1 MFTGIITDIGSVLS
15 INESGNKFK
24 ISTLFNHHEIDVGAS
39 ICCSG
44 ICLTVTEKGPHING
58 SYFNVDVS
66 DETLSRTTAKNW
78 KNNSFINL
86 ERSLKFGDEM
96 GGHLVSGHVD
106 CLSKIISIKKIKNGN
121 IFTIEYPEIYK
132 KFIASKGSV
141 CLDGISLTVNDVFD
155 NKFTV
160 NIISHTENNT
170 TWKDI
175 KEGDSINTEIDI
187 FARYISR
194 QIEEK

>member
-1 MFTGIITDIGSVLS
+1 MFTGIITDIGSALS
-15 INESGNKFK
+15 INESGSKFK
-24 ISTLFNHHEIDVGAS
+24 ISTLFNHYEIDVGAS

-78 KNNSFINL
+78 KNNSLINL

-175 KEGDSINTEIDI
+175 KEGDNINTEIDI

>member
-24 ISTLFNHHEIDVGAS
+24 ISTLFNHHEINVGAS

-78 KNNSFINL
+78 KNNSLINL

-175 KEGDSINTEIDI
+175 KEGDNVNTEIDI

>member
-78 KNNSFINL
+78 KNNSLINL

-175 KEGDSINTEIDI
+175 KEGDNINTEIDI

>member
-78 KNNSFINL
+78 KNNSLINL

-175 KEGDSINTEIDI
+175 KEGDNVNTEIDI

>member
-78 KNNSFINL
+78 RNNSLINL

-175 KEGDSINTEIDI
+175 KEGDNINTEIDI

>member
-78 KNNSFINL
+78 KNNSLINL

-170 TWKDI
+170 TLKDI
-175 KEGDSINTEIDI
+175 KEGDNINTEIDI

-194 QIEEK
+194 QIEDK

>member
-24 ISTLFNHHEIDVGAS
+24 ISTLFDHHEIDVGAS

-78 KNNSFINL
+78 RNNSLINL

-175 KEGDSINTEIDI
+175 KEGDNINTEIDI

>member
-24 ISTLFNHHEIDVGAS
+24 ISTLFNHHEIDIGAS

-78 KNNSFINL
+78 KNNSLINL

-175 KEGDSINTEIDI
+175 KEGDNINTEIDI

>member
-78 KNNSFINL
+78 KNNSLINL

-106 CLSKIISIKKIKNGN
+106 CLSKIISIKKVKNGN

-175 KEGDSINTEIDI
+175 KEGDNINTEIDI

>member
-24 ISTLFNHHEIDVGAS
+24 ISTLFNHNEIDVGAS

-78 KNNSFINL
+78 RNNSLINL

-175 KEGDSINTEIDI
+175 KEGDNINTEIDI

>member
-66 DETLSRTTAKNW
+66 DETLSRTTAKDW
-78 KNNSFINL
+78 RNNSLINL
-86 ERSLKFGDEM
+86 EKSLKFGDEM

-106 CLSKIISIKKIKNGN
+106 CLSKIISIKKIENGN
-121 IFTIEYPEIYK
+121 IFTIEYPDAYR
-132 KFIASKGSV
+132 KFIASKGSIS
-141 CLDGISLTVNDVFD
+141 LDGISLTVNDVFD
-155 NKFTV
+155 NRFTV

-175 KEGDSINTEIDI
+175 KEGNNINTEIDI

-194 QIEEK
+194 QIEER

>member
-78 KNNSFINL
+78 KNNSLINL

-132 KFIASKGSV
+132 KLIASKGSI

-175 KEGDSINTEIDI
+175 KEGDNINTEIDI

>member
-78 KNNSFINL
+78 KNNSLINL

>member
-44 ICLTVTEKGPHING
+44 ICLTVTEKGPYING

-78 KNNSFINL
+78 KNNSLINL

-175 KEGDSINTEIDI
+175 KEGDNINTEIDI

>member
-1 MFTGIITDIGSVLS
+1 MFTGIITDVGSILS
-15 INESGNKFK
+15 ISEDNNKFK
-24 ISTLFNHHEIDVGAS
+24 ISTLFDHSDIDIGAS

-44 ICLTVTEKGPHING
+44 ICLTVTEKDAHEDG

-78 KNNSFINL
+78 KNNSLINL

-106 CLSKIISIKKIKNGN
+106 CLSKVISINKVENGN
-121 IFTIEYPEIYK
+121 IFTIEYPDAYK
-132 KFIASKGSV
+132 KFIASKGSI

-175 KEGDSINTEIDI
+175 KEGANINMEIDI

-194 QIEEK
+194 QIEER

>member
-78 KNNSFINL
+78 KNNSLINL

-96 GGHLVSGHVD
+96 GGHLVSGHID

-175 KEGDSINTEIDI
+175 KEGDNINTEIDI

>member
-24 ISTLFNHHEIDVGAS
+24 ISTLFNHHEVDVGAS

-78 KNNSFINL
+78 RNNSLINL

-132 KFIASKGSV
+132 KFIASKGSI

>member
-78 KNNSFINL
+78 RNNSLINL

-132 KFIASKGSV
+132 KFIASKGSI

>member
-78 KNNSFINL
+78 RNNSLINL

-132 KFIASKGSV
+132 KFIASKGSI

-175 KEGDSINTEIDI
+175 KEGDNINTEIDI

>member
-44 ICLTVTEKGPHING
+44 ICLTVTKKGPHING

-78 KNNSFINL
+78 KNNSLINL

-175 KEGDSINTEIDI
+175 KEGDNINTEIDI

>member
-78 KNNSFINL
+78 RNNSLINL

-132 KFIASKGSV
+132 KFIASKGSI

-175 KEGDSINTEIDI
+175 KEGNSINTEIDI

>member
-24 ISTLFNHHEIDVGAS
+24 ISTLFDHHEIDVGAS

-66 DETLSRTTAKNW
+66 DETLSRTTAKKW
-78 KNNSFINL
+78 KNNSLINL

-106 CLSKIISIKKIKNGN
+106 CLSKIISIKKNKNGN

-175 KEGDSINTEIDI
+175 KEGDNINTEIDI